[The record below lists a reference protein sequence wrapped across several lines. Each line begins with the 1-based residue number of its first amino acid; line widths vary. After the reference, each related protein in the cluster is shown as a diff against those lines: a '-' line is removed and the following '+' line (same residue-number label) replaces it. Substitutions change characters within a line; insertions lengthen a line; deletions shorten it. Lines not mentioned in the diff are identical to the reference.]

1 MVSFLSSNVLKY
13 INRKQNTFINKP
25 KTTRNKQIYKNLSK
39 PMSNKSIESCNQK
52 TRYLKL
58 LKNGFTFQKN
68 RDNTT
73 TSDSFD
79 SYKTL

>member
-1 MVSFLSSNVLKY
+1 M
-13 INRKQNTFINKP
+13 IT
-25 KTTRNKQIYKNLSK
+25 
-39 PMSNKSIESCNQK
+39 KSDNQK

-58 LKNGFTFQKN
+58 LKNGFTVIKN
-68 RDNTT
+68 RDITI